1 MQFDMENTGSNKEMT
16 AAHERSRRELALSVM
31 REWNRDVKIVTA
43 AAAKLVTRLSKE
55 QCRDVIENKP
65 I

>member
-16 AAHERSRRELALSVM
+16 AAHERSRREVM